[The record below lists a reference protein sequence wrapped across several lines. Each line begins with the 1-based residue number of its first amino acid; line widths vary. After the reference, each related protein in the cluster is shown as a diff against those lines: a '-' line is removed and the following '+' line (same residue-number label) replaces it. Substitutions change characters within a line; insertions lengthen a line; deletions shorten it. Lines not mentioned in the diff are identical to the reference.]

1 MKKKNNPKNQQKPAN
16 VSCAIDEKCKIFHD
30 GHAAYLYCITKGNA
44 SFDLVMIVDP
54 IKRTKVTVVQ
64 SSYRA
69 LWRQILR
76 DPRAPHTAITGA
88 PLAKQKYFELVD
100 LLFVYQCGG
109 LTSSENFAVTRH
121 PY

>member
-1 MKKKNNPKNQQKPAN
+1 MKRKNNPRNPEN
-16 VSCAIDEKCKIFHD
+16 PINNPCAIEEKCKIYHG
-30 GHAAYLYCITKGNA
+30 GHTAYLYCITKGNT

-64 SSYRA
+64 SSYRT

-76 DPRAPHTAITGA
+76 DPRPPRTVINGA
-88 PLAKQKYFELVD
+88 PLAKTKYFELAD

-109 LTSSENFAVTRH
+109 LTSSDNFAVTRQ